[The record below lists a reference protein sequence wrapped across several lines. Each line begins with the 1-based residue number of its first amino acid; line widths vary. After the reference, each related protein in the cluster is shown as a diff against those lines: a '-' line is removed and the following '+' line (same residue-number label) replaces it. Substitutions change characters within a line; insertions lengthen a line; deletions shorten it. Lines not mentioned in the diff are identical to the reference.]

1 MFLKLTVI
9 GPGATFGAKQEI
21 SMILVPIPLIQLVEQ
36 EADGCLVQI
45 ANRPKPLKVK
55 ESFEVIC
62 EKLGG

>member
-9 GPGATFGAKQEI
+9 GAGATFGAKQET
-21 SMILVPIPLIQLVEQ
+21 SKILVPIPMIQSVEQ
-36 EADGCLVQI
+36 VDDGCVVRI
-45 ANRPKPLKVK
+45 ANNPQPLKVR

>member
-21 SMILVPIPLIQLVEQ
+21 SKILVPIPLIQLVEQ
-36 EADGCLVQI
+36 DTDGCLVRI
-45 ANRPKPLKVK
+45 ANNPQPLKVK
-55 ESFEVIC
+55 ESFDEIC

>member
-21 SMILVPIPLIQLVEQ
+21 SKILVPIPLIQLVEQ
-36 EADGCLVQI
+36 EAYGCLVRI
-45 ANRPKPLKVK
+45 ANNPQPLKVK
-55 ESFEVIC
+55 ESFDEIC